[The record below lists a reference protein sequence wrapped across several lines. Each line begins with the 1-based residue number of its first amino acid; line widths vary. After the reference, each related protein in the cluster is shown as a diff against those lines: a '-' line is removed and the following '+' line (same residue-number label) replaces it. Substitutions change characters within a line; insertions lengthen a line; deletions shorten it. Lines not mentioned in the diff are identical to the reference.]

1 MCRSH
6 VPVAGLESRC
16 GQLGGL
22 LATAGPR
29 LVVPL
34 VARLRLRRPGWHRRL
49 ATWVLL
55 PAAARTTGH
64 PSTAQLSSLASWRPG
79 RGWWPSTC
87 NGRHPP
93 PPPRDQVQVPRPAPL
108 AAALTGLVAGAC
120 VGSDWVS

>member
-64 PSTAQLSSLASWRPG
+64 PAQLSSAASPAGGRAEAGGRALVMADTLHPRPVASS
-79 RGWWPSTC
+79 RSPA
-87 NGRHPP
+87 
-93 PPPRDQVQVPRPAPL
+93 PPR
-108 AAALTGLVAGAC
+108 
-120 VGSDWVS
+120 

>member
-29 LVVPL
+29 LVVRL

-55 PAAARTTGH
+55 PAGAGQHHRSPQH
-64 PSTAQLSSLASWRPG
+64 STAQQ
-79 RGWWPSTC
+79 
-87 NGRHPP
+87 
-93 PPPRDQVQVPRPAPL
+93 PRQLEAGPR
-108 AAALTGLVAGAC
+108 LVAEHL
-120 VGSDWVS
+120 